1 MNNSRASIWIVM
13 GGLLLGLVVGGG
25 LGLYWAWIID
35 PVSYPDNVSST
46 DLRLGETTEVFATN
60 LGQVTQP
67 ISPPDPAQAEAV
79 PATVDSLEVQ
89 LQELLARFEITPLDP
104 GPAQD
109 PELVALGKLLY
120 FDKELSGNRDISC
133 ATCHHPLL
141 HTGDGLSLSLG
152 TGGTGLGLERVRGEG
167 RSFIPRNAPDVF
179 NRGATEWE
187 TMFWDSRVAGTATT
201 GFTTPARE
209 QLPAGLTSILAAQAM
224 FPVTSRDEMRGAA
237 GDLDVFGN
245 LNELALLED
254 EDLPAIWEGLMQ
266 RLLALPEYVAM
277 FQQAYP
283 DLAPEELGFQHVAN
297 AIAAF
302 EAQAFT
308 YLNSPW
314 DRYVAGDNSALSEK
328 AKRGAFLFYGKAGCV
343 ACHSGNLFTDQKHH
357 NICIPQLGPGKNNK
371 VGLDLGRRL
380 ITGKSADDFAFR
392 TPPLRNVSLTGPWMH
407 NGAYSTLEGAI
418 RHHSQPAEALRNYD
432 VIQLAPDLQATFRN
446 DEVMVAVLMNGLDPL
461 MTSSLELSDDE
472 VHQLVAFLEALTDPA
487 AGDLTMHIPES
498 VPSGLPVMDVTH

>member
-1 MNNSRASIWIVM
+1 MSNSRSSTWILM
-13 GGLLLGLVVGGG
+13 AGLLLGLLVGGG
-25 LGLYWAWIID
+25 LGLYWAWMVD
-35 PVSYPDNVSST
+35 PVSYMEGIST
-46 DLRLGETTEVFATN
+46 AGLKAGDATAAIVTS
-60 LGQVTQP
+60 LDQVTQP
-67 ISPPDPAQAEAV
+67 ISLPDQSQAEAV
-79 PATVDSLEVQ
+79 PPTPDSLDAQ
-89 LQELLARFEITPLDP
+89 SQELLARFEITPLDP

-109 PELVALGKLLY
+109 PDLVALGKFLY

-141 HTGDGLSLSLG
+141 HTGDGISLSLG
-152 TGGTGLGLERVRGEG
+152 TGGTGLGPERVRGKG
-167 RSFIPRNAPDVF
+167 RFFIPRNAPDVF

-187 TMFWDSRVAGTATT
+187 TMFWDSRVAGTAAT
-201 GFTTPARE
+201 GFTTPAGE
-209 QLPAGLTSILAAQAM
+209 QLPAGVMSVLAAQAM
-224 FPVTSRDEMRGAA
+224 FPVTSHDEMRGAP
-237 GDLDVFGN
+237 GDVDVFGN
-245 LNELALLED
+245 VNELALIED
-254 EDLPAIWEGLMQ
+254 EDLPAIWERLTQ
-266 RLLALPEYVAM
+266 RLLAFPEYVAM

-283 DLAPEELGFQHVAN
+283 DLMPEELGFQHVAN

-314 DRYVAGDNSALSEK
+314 DHYIAGDNSALSEE
-328 AKRGAFLFYGKAGCV
+328 ARRGAILFYGKAQCV

-380 ITGKSADDFAFR
+380 ITGNSADDFAFR
-392 TPPLRNVSLTGPWMH
+392 TPPLRNVALTGPWMH

-418 RHHSQPAEALRNYD
+418 RHHLQPAEALRNYD
-432 VIQLAPDLQATFRN
+432 VTQLTPDLQATFRN

-461 MTSSLELSDDE
+461 MTSPLELSDDE